1 MNNHKKNAFEDFD
14 ALKLTLASSEQILD
28 WSYGEVTKAETINYR
43 TFRAEPDGLF
53 CEKIF
58 GPTKNYECYCGKYKK
73 IRYKGIV
80 CDKCGVE
87 VTTKDVRRERMGHIK
102 LSVPVAHVWFAYGIP
117 NKMSIVLDMS
127 HKKLLSVI
135 YYTRY
140 MVVEIEEDKRKDTLS
155 KIEVLKKGES
165 SDLQKELEEELKVTE
180 AMYEGD
186 VKAAKKEKDGKDF
199 KVSQLE
205 HKKKQTLA
213 KVRRDFAEREEEIDN
228 FYSRL
233 QQVVEKVEIGSVL
246 TEDEYIDLEDRE
258 LLFFSAM
265 MGAEAIKKLLKD
277 LNIDEELTKLRKTV
291 KKEKGDKKAS
301 TIRRIQYLEGF
312 KKNSI
317 DPSWMII
324 EILPVLPPE
333 LRPIIPLSGGK
344 FATSDLNDLYR
355 RIINRNNRLA
365 RLIEI
370 GAPDVILRNE
380 KRMLQESVD
389 AVIDNSHRPSKPMM
403 NSKRL
408 PYQSLTDDLR
418 GKKGIFRKNLL
429 GKRVDYSGRAVIV
442 GDPSLR
448 LDQCGL
454 PKSVAL
460 EMFKPFV
467 THQLLD
473 QELAPNVRVAK
484 DMIEEEEEIIWDILE
499 KVIDGKPVL
508 LNRAPTLHKYSIQ
521 GFYPRLI
528 EGEAIRLHP
537 LVCKAFNADFD
548 GDQMSVHVLLTEE
561 ALEEAKRDIMASKNI
576 VNISNGQ
583 VLATPAKD
591 MLIGFYLMTD
601 KNEVEKPRVFGS
613 VDLAIKAYER
623 EILNINEE
631 IMVKVG
637 EEVLST
643 SVGRCI
649 FNEILPLDY
658 PFEG

>member
-1 MNNHKKNAFEDFD
+1 MNNKRNTLENFD
-14 ALKLTLASSEQILD
+14 ALKLTLASPDQILD
-28 WSYGEVTKAETINYR
+28 WSYGEVKKAETINYR

-87 VTTKDVRRERMGHIK
+87 VTTKDVRRERMGHLK

-117 NKMSIVLDMS
+117 NKMSIVLNMS

-140 MVVEIEEDKRKDTLS
+140 MVVELDDEKRKETLER
-155 KIEVLKKGES
+155 IEALRKTDIN
-165 SDLQKELEEELKVTE
+165 DLQTELDEELKETE
-180 AMYEGD
+180 KLFDKDIKEL
-186 VKAAKKEKDGKDF
+186 KKEKGGSDF
-199 KVSQLE
+199 KNSQLD

-213 KVRRDFAEREEEIDN
+213 KIRREYAEREEELDA
-228 FYSRL
+228 FYTRL
-233 QQVVEKVEIGSVL
+233 QQVIEKVEIGSVL

-258 LLFFSAM
+258 LLFFKAM
-265 MGAEAIKKLLKD
+265 MGAEAIKKLLENLDIEKE
-277 LNIDEELTKLRKTV
+277 LNTLRRQA
-291 KKEKGDKKAS
+291 KKEKGDKKAT

-312 KKNSI
+312 KKNNI
-317 DPSWMII
+317 DPSWMVID
-324 EILPVLPPE
+324 ILPVLPPD

-403 NSKRL
+403 NNKRL

-442 GDPSLR
+442 GDPSLK
-448 LDQCGL
+448 LDQCGI
-454 PKSVAL
+454 PKSITL

-467 THQLLD
+467 IHQLL
-473 QELAPNVRVAK
+473 ELEIAPNVRVAK
-484 DMIEEEEEIIWDILE
+484 DMIEE
-499 KVIDGKPVL
+499 
-508 LNRAPTLHKYSIQ
+508 R
-521 GFYPRLI
+521 
-528 EGEAIRLHP
+528 
-537 LVCKAFNADFD
+537 
-548 GDQMSVHVLLTEE
+548 
-561 ALEEAKRDIMASKNI
+561 
-576 VNISNGQ
+576 
-583 VLATPAKD
+583 
-591 MLIGFYLMTD
+591 
-601 KNEVEKPRVFGS
+601 
-613 VDLAIKAYER
+613 
-623 EILNINEE
+623 
-631 IMVKVG
+631 
-637 EEVLST
+637 
-643 SVGRCI
+643 GRC
-649 FNEILPLDY
+649 NLGLTRRL
-658 PFEG
+658 